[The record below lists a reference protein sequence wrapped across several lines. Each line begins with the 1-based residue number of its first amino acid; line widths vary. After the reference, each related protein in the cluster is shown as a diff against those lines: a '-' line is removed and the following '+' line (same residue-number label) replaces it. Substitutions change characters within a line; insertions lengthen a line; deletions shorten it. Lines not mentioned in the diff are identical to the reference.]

1 MPNFSFEELTD
12 IHFVYGLADG
22 NSLQAQ
28 RFYAQRFPNRRLP
41 HRRTFV
47 RVHRTLRE
55 RGNLRN
61 SEKSGR
67 PATVTT
73 VQTEQRILDAVEAD
87 PSTSVRRLSH
97 EEGVSKTSVWRIL
110 KSQLLYP
117 YHIQRVQGLSPR
129 DFRPRSELCHWFLRK
144 IALIPLFLSKILF
157 TDEAGFSRE
166 GIFNYHNNHFWAD
179 VNPHEISQRR
189 HQVRFSVNVWLGVIG
204 DVLLGPVFLPN
215 RLNGASYLDFLRNM
229 LPELLDDM
237 TLHERATMWF
247 MQDGAPPH
255 FTLDVRRHLNVTFR
269 NRWIARG
276 GPVAWPARSP
286 DLNPLDFFVWGYLKS
301 LVYQTPVENVAEL
314 RERIVNGCN
323 VIRQIPG
330 VFERVRVSLS
340 NRLDRCIDMNG
351 GHFEHM
357 L

>member
-1 MPNFSFEELTD
+1 MPVYSNEELTD

-22 NSLQAQ
+22 NSYEAQ
-28 RFYAQRFPNRRLP
+28 RLYAQRFPNRRLP
-41 HRRTFV
+41 NARTFV

-55 RGNLRN
+55 RGSLRN
-61 SEKSGR
+61 LEKSGR
-67 PATVTT
+67 SVTVTT
-73 VQTEQRILDAVEAD
+73 VQTEERILNAVEAN

-110 KSQLLYP
+110 KCQLLYP
-117 YHIQRVQGLSPR
+117 YHMQRVQGLSPR
-129 DFRPRSELCHWFLRK
+129 DFQPRIEFCQWLLRK
-144 IALIPLFLSKILF
+144 IALIPLFLTNILF

-166 GIFNYHNNHFWAD
+166 VIFNYHNNHFWAD
-179 VNPHEISQRR
+179 VNPRKISQRK
-189 HQVRFSVNVWLGVIG
+189 HQVRFCVNVWLGIIG

-215 RLNGASYLDFLRNM
+215 RLNGASYLDFLINM
-229 LPELLDDM
+229 LPELLDGM
-237 TLHERATMWF
+237 TLHERTTMWF

-255 FTLDVRRHLNVTFR
+255 FTLDVRHHLNMTFG

-286 DLNPLDFFVWGYLKS
+286 DLNPLDFCLWGYLKS
-301 LVYQTPVENVAEL
+301 LVYQTPVENMEEL
-314 RERIVNGCN
+314 QERVVNGCN
-323 VIRQIPG
+323 VIRQNPG
-330 VFERVRVSLS
+330 VFERVRVSLR
-340 NRLDRCIDMNG
+340 NRIDRCLDMNG